1 MYVEAWVNHKLVKS
15 TVVDSGAI
23 HNFMTESEANRL
35 NIKWH
40 QDSGRMKVVN
50 SVALLILGIARK
62 TTLKLG
68 TWSSLVDFVIVKMDN
83 FDVVLGMEFLL
94 EHKMILMP

>member
-1 MYVEAWVNHKLVKS
+1 MNHKLAKN
-15 TVVDSGAI
+15 TMVDSEAT
-23 HNFMTESEANRL
+23 HNFMTETEANRL

-40 QDSGRMKVVN
+40 RDSG
-50 SVALLILGIARK
+50 K

-68 TWSSLVDFVIVKMDN
+68 TWSSLVDFVIVKMDD

-94 EHKMILMP
+94 EHKVIPIPLANCLVITGSTPTVV